1 MGRTHQPH
9 HQRPEQMQLTI
20 SLGRYDSTLGTAS
33 IESDLG
39 DGRMFR
45 MELDLRQP
53 SQRYIYECHTI
64 AGFYEPETVAII
76 REHLKPGDVFFDVGA
91 HVGYFSRLALDLGAL
106 VVACEP
112 SPENLIYL
120 RRNIPHES
128 VFPGAIGAKADT
140 GIFYKNCDND
150 GGNALWPPGLHP
162 WNMETREANSPCAKV
177 NITPLDQF
185 THLGFLPTPTI
196 IKIDT
201 EGAECEVLKG
211 AEAILAQPQLKL
223 VICELNHFGLAQMGG
238 SEAEMRA
245 IMARHGF
252 SAPVVNAEKDVANL
266 FFTRK

>member
-1 MGRTHQPH
+1 M
-9 HQRPEQMQLTI
+9 TI

-76 REHLKPGDVFFDVGA
+76 REHLKAGDVFFDVGA
-91 HVGYFSRLALDLGAL
+91 HVGYFSVLAAALGARVLAFEANLSNYEYL
-106 VVACEP
+106 VRNCGDAMRFKGVFPTNVALGAEHREVQFY
-112 SPENLIYL
+112 ENL
-120 RRNIPHES
+120 
-128 VFPGAIGAKADT
+128 
-140 GIFYKNCDND
+140 DND
-150 GGNALWPPGLHP
+150 GGHALWSPERHP
-162 WNMETREANSPCAKV
+162 HNVKTREAREALELSETVWLWRLDDTSAK
-177 NITPLDQF
+177 F
-185 THLGFLPTPTI
+185 EKPTI

-211 AEAILAQPQLKL
+211 AETILAQPQLKL

-252 SAPVVNAEKDVANL
+252 TAPVVNAEKDVANL
-266 FFTRK
+266 FFTRS